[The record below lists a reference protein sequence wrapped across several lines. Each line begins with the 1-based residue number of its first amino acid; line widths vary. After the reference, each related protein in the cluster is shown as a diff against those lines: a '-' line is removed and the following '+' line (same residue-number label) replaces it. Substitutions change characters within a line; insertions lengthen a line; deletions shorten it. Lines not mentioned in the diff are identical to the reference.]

1 MKNINTKKGLGRSI
15 VNQPTEINVIPT
27 IETVDFN
34 RDYFFTNLDVFKFSE
49 ENRPSEESDATVKKY
64 YKMMADGKW
73 FYELSPIYVG
83 ITSMQ
88 IENGEHRRK
97 AIKLLKEKKG
107 IEPIIHIRFFDDTVN
122 LKEKRAALNGGKH
135 WNADD
140 FVEALVQSGHKSF
153 TYLKNF
159 CLDEDHPQL
168 HSPKGKPYYNKG
180 AIVLGLTYQEFKKA
194 YQTGEWDIP
203 YTVSATAEKRYSE
216 LVRIKKAL
224 RMDEA
229 SQDCWIPIGESWFKI
244 SNNTSFM
251 NRIKSLNDGIE
262 DFYKE
267 LTIIDNTNTSKASEW
282 EKRMIMA
289 LENAERK
296 NRY

>member
-1 MKNINTKKGLGRSI
+1 MSNNKTLGNDRRRVS
-15 VNQPTEINVIPT
+15 QPLEVNVIPT

-34 RDYFFTNLDVFKFSE
+34 RDYLFTTLDAFKCSK

-64 YKMMADGKW
+64 YKMMADGEW

-97 AIKLLKEKKG
+97 AINLLKEKKG

-122 LKEKRAALNGGKH
+122 LKEKREALNGGKH

-153 TYLKNF
+153 IYLKTF
-159 CLDEDHPQL
+159 CTDEDHPQL
-168 HSPKGKPYYNKG
+168 HSIKGKPYYNKG
-180 AIVLGLTYQEFKKA
+180 AIVLGLTYPDFKKA

-203 YTVSATAEKRYSE
+203 YEVSATAEKRYSE

-229 SQDCWIPIGESWFKI
+229 SQDCWIPIGESWYKF
-244 SNNTSFM
+244 STNPLLM
-251 NRIKSLNDGIE
+251 NRVKALNDGIE
-262 DFYKE
+262 DFYRE
-267 LTIIDNTNTSKASEW
+267 LTITDNTNTSKATEW
-282 EKRMIMA
+282 YNRMITA

-296 NRY
+296 R